1 MTETRE
7 ANPLRTAGLP
17 TADHLPGDGA
27 LWVMVLG
34 DLIIFGSYFLIFMVH
49 RTMAPQEF
57 LEAQQHLNLTIGVL
71 NTLVLLTS
79 SWFVA
84 RSVAAARGGD
94 HAAAVR
100 LTYFGGACGML
111 FIGLK
116 AYEWWREAT
125 QGFSLGSSEFFN
137 FYYML
142 TGLHLFH
149 VSLGLLIM
157 GIVVRELRRPRRR
170 IGHGN
175 PLLPRM
181 SMVESGATYWHMVD
195 LLWVVIFGLLYVM
208 R

>member
-1 MTETRE
+1 MTET
-7 ANPLRTAGLP
+7 TAAKPRPTTGLP
-17 TADHLPGDGA
+17 TATHLPGDGA
-27 LWVMVLG
+27 IWVMVLG

-57 LEAQQHLNLTIGVL
+57 LEAQQHLNLNIGVL

-84 RSVAAARGGD
+84 RSVVAARD
-94 HAAAVR
+94 RDYTAAVR
-100 LTYFGGACGML
+100 LTYLGGACGVL

-116 AYEWWREAT
+116 AYEWTREIAR
-125 QGFSLGSSEFFN
+125 GFSLGSGEFFN

-142 TGLHLFH
+142 TGVHLFH

-170 IGHGN
+170 IGHSN
-175 PLLPRM
+175 PLRPRM
-181 SMVESGATYWHMVD
+181 SMIESGATYWHMVD

>member
-1 MTETRE
+1 MTETTQARPS
-7 ANPLRTAGLP
+7 ARTGQS
-17 TADHLPGDGA
+17 THLPGDGA
-27 LWVMVLG
+27 MWVMVLG

-57 LEAQQHLNLTIGVL
+57 LEAQQHLNLNVGVL

-84 RSVAAARGGD
+84 RSVVAARAGDFAAAL
-94 HAAAVR
+94 R
-100 LTYFGGACGML
+100 LTYLGGACGVL
-111 FIGLK
+111 FIGIK
-116 AYEWWREAT
+116 AYEWSAKIA
-125 QGFSLGSSEFFN
+125 QGFSLGSDEFFN

-142 TGLHLFH
+142 TGVHLFH

-157 GIVVRELRRPRRR
+157 GIVVRELRQPHKRRV
-170 IGHGN
+170 
-175 PLLPRM
+175 
-181 SMVESGATYWHMVD
+181 SMVESGAVYWHMVD

>member
-1 MTETRE
+1 MTET
-7 ANPLRTAGLP
+7 TAAKPRPTTGLP
-17 TADHLPGDGA
+17 TATHLPGDGA
-27 LWVMVLG
+27 IWVMVLG

-57 LEAQQHLNLTIGVL
+57 LEAQQHLNLNIGVL

-84 RSVAAARGGD
+84 RSVVAARGGD
-94 HAAAVR
+94 YTAAVR
-100 LTYFGGACGML
+100 LTYLGGACGVL

-116 AYEWWREAT
+116 AYEWWSEAT
-125 QGFSLGSSEFFN
+125 QGFSLGAGEFFN

-142 TGLHLFH
+142 TGVHLFH

-170 IGHGN
+170 IGHSN
-175 PLLPRM
+175 PLRPRM
-181 SMVESGATYWHMVD
+181 SMIESGATYWHMVD